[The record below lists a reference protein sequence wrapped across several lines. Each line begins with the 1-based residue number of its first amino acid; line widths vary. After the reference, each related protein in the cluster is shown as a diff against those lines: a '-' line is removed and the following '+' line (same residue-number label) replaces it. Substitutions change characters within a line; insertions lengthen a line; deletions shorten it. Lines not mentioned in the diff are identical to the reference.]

1 MSRASNT
8 EQRRAQ
14 IAEALLAVMAKRGYE
29 GASIVAIAKQARL
42 APGLVHYHFR
52 SKLEILI
59 EAVSVLADRHLAI
72 LDAALAAADA
82 PAAQLAAF
90 VEVHLGHGAHADP
103 AALACWVLIGGEALR
118 ERRVQVAYERA
129 LTALSARLV
138 AILERG
144 IADRSFARVDPAAC
158 AAALVA
164 VVQGYF
170 VVAATARAVV
180 PSGTAATCTLRMAE
194 GLLRPDR
201 PFTIDPTQAT
211 GRDPASQIA
220 RRRR

>member
-1 MSRASNT
+1 LVNQPIIVARASNT

-14 IAEALLAVMAKRGYE
+14 IAEALLSVMARRGYE
-29 GASIVAIAKQARL
+29 GASIAAIAKQARL
-42 APGLVHYHFR
+42 APGLVHYHFE

-59 EAVSVLADRHLAI
+59 AAIGILTERHLTY
-72 LDAALAAADA
+72 LDGALARATT
-82 PAAQLAAF
+82 PPAQLTAF
-90 VEVHLGHGAHADP
+90 IDAHLGLGAYADP

-118 ERRVQVAYERA
+118 ERRVQLEYERTV
-129 LTALSARLV
+129 TALAARLA
-138 AILERG
+138 AIIERG
-144 IADRSFARVDPAAC
+144 IADRSFARVDPLAS

-170 VVAATARAVV
+170 LVAATARAVV
-180 PSGTAATCTLRMAE
+180 PSGTAAMAALRMAE

-201 PFTIDPTQAT
+201 PLA
-211 GRDPASQIA
+211 IA